1 MKMVL
6 DDAAGLNLISAYEPG
21 RITIRGRHYSPS
33 LIVYA
38 KELDTEWPATH
49 AGALDSKTL
58 RDIAQRQIE
67 VLIIGTGER
76 QQFPDP
82 RALIPLMDASIGYEI
97 MDNKAACRTFNIL
110 LGEGRNAALAL
121 MAGDTP

>member
-21 RITIRGRHYSPS
+21 RVTIRGRHYSAS
-33 LIVYA
+33 LVVYA
-38 KELDTEWPATH
+38 NELDIEWPATSSQELE
-49 AGALDSKTL
+49 GKTL
-58 RDIAQRQIE
+58 RGIAAKDIE
-67 VLIIGTGER
+67 LLIIGTGER

-82 RALIPLMDASIGYEI
+82 RVFVPLMDAGIGYEV

-110 LGEGRNAALAL
+110 LSEGRNAALAL
-121 MAGDTP
+121 MFGGQS